1 MALPIVSLKTLNLLF
16 NLPKFITSFSPGD
29 ISPKNLVLRPAAKPY
44 HMLKIS
50 NFRRAVVYWDVEKN
64 DVSFLPCLP
73 VEEQKSKVE
82 GTGSPGTFQAP
93 ECYGDPAKE
102 AFDPIIADTWSYG
115 AVLFFMAVGG
125 TAAGSGQ
132 GSAAAT
138 SGSAAAST
146 NPRRYPYDPAKSSK
160 DLEAEVQASVQSLGG
175 LSAPGKALLSELLK
189 TNATERMP
197 HGHIERSEWFEVAKN
212 VREKKIIKKNLLNLN
227 LPSSSSSDQSGH
239 HGGRRRSKGA

>member
-1 MALPIVSLKTLNLLF
+1 
-16 NLPKFITSFSPGD
+16 
-29 ISPKNLVLRPAAKPY
+29 
-44 HMLKIS
+44 MLKIS

-64 DVSFLPCLP
+64 DVTFLPCLP
-73 VEEQKSKVE
+73 VEEQKSKIE

-138 SGSAAAST
+138 SGSAST

-212 VREKKIIKKNLLNLN
+212 VQKMKKIFLNLK
-227 LPSSSSSDQSGH
+227 LTILFFFFF
-239 HGGRRRSKGA
+239 RSKWPSP